1 MSVPPI
7 LNSEDFLSTRFPE
20 IFGALA
26 APFDSGEVKVR
37 SHSGR
42 QLHYITARSA
52 MNRLDDVVGPA
63 NWWDD
68 YIPSENSVLCRLS
81 IRLPDGS
88 TLTKSDAGGY
98 AGMADQGDDDKS
110 GYSDSFK
117 RAAVKFGIARY
128 LYRDGVPIFDRE
140 PVTNPVASNT
150 EGNTARDERTLWQ
163 LVSDKSGEISDAF
176 REATGNPDAEN
187 IMDAR
192 TAVGRLLFLAW
203 KDGKDEATPC
213 PQDTTE
219 VMVAK
224 GELLYE
230 THRAWVRIE
239 LKKFFAYT
247 LTEALRK
254 ASVIAEGGAE

>member
-1 MSVPPI
+1 MTVPPI
-7 LNSEDFLSTRFPE
+7 LNSEDVLSTRFPE

-37 SHSGR
+37 SYSGR
-42 QLHYITARSA
+42 QMHYITARVA

-98 AGMADQGDDDKS
+98 AGMSDQGDDDKS

-140 PVTNPVASNT
+140 PATNPVAVNT
-150 EGNTARDERTLWQ
+150 EVNTARDERTLWQ
-163 LVSDKSGEISDAF
+163 LVSDKSGEISDAY

-192 TAVGRLLFLAW
+192 TTLGRILFLAW
-203 KDGKDEATPC
+203 NEEKTSEPPHPDDS
-213 PQDTTE
+213 TE
-219 VMVAK
+219 NLAER
-224 GELLYE
+224 GESLYE
-230 THRAWVRIE
+230 THRSWVRIE
-239 LKKFFAYT
+239 LKKFFVYT

-254 ASVIAEGGAE
+254 ASVIAEGGAG

>member
-1 MSVPPI
+1 MTVPPI
-7 LNSEDFLSTRFPE
+7 LNSEVVLSTRFAE
-20 IFGALA
+20 LFRALA

-117 RAAVKFGIARY
+117 RAAVKFGVARY
-128 LYRDGVPIFDRE
+128 LYRDGVPTFVRE
-140 PVTNPVASNT
+140 PEPKPVAVNT
-150 EGNTARDERTLWQ
+150 EVNTVRDDRTLWQ

-176 REATGNPDAEN
+176 REATKDPDAEN

-192 TAVGRLLFLAW
+192 TTLGRILFLAW
-203 KDGKDEATPC
+203 NHERAAEPPHPD
-213 PQDTTE
+213 DTTE
-219 VMVAK
+219 SLAER

-230 THRAWVRIE
+230 KHRPWVRIE

-254 ASVIAEGGAE
+254 AGVAAEGGAE

>member
-1 MSVPPI
+1 MTVPPI
-7 LNSEDFLSTRFPE
+7 LNSEDVLSTRFPE
-20 IFGALA
+20 IFGVLA
-26 APFDSGEVKVR
+26 APFDSGAVKTR
-37 SHSGR
+37 KQAGR
-42 QLHYITARSA
+42 DLHYITARNV

-117 RAAVKFGIARY
+117 RAAVKFGVARY
-128 LYRDGVPIFDRE
+128 LYRDGVPTFVRE
-140 PVTNPVASNT
+140 PVTNPVAANT
-150 EGNTARDERTLWQ
+150 EGNTARDARSLWQ
-163 LVSDKSGEISDAF
+163 LVSDKSANISDAF
-176 REATGNPDAEN
+176 RKATRNPDAPN

-203 KDGKDEATPC
+203 KDGKDETTPC
-213 PQDTTE
+213 PEDTTE

-239 LKKFFAYT
+239 LKKFFAFT
-247 LTEALRK
+247 LSEALKK
-254 ASVIAEGGAE
+254 AGVAAEGGAG